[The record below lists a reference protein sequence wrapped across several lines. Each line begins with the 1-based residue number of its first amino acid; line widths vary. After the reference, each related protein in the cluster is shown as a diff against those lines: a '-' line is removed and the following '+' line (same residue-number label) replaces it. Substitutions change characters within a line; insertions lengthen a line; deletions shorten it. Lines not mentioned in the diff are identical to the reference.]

1 MGEAWKSF
9 WMGAIAMAVI
19 AIVAGVVLSS
29 ANPDSSETFSS
40 SSVRL

>member
-9 WMGAIAMAVI
+9 WMGSIAMVII
-19 AIVAGVVLSS
+19 AIVAGVVLTS
-29 ANPDSSETFSS
+29 ANPDVSETFKS